1 MTGAEIRRLVC
12 RERIASWVRYLFTRR
27 LRGTLVESE
36 CDAREAG
43 RAQGGGTCWDSGG
56 TYVSR
61 QSVYASS
68 EGKTRSDR
76 VEFEGE
82 PGSKKLPIRKKR
94 KMHSISPE

>member
-82 PGSKKLPIRKKR
+82 VAKSFQ
-94 KMHSISPE
+94 